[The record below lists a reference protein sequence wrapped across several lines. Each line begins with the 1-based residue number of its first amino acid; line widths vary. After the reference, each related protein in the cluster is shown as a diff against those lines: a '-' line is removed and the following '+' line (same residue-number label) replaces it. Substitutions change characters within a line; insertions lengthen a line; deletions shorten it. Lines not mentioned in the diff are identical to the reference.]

1 MTSKPAKFPK
11 FCGFGIYLLFL
22 IYSSKKTAMNFTNE
36 IASNRRNGQVSTFK
50 EALEEMLR
58 HSQLRHKFKQATL
71 LASWQQMM
79 GEAIAE
85 KTLRLFIK
93 EKVLYAEFSSSPLKA
108 ELLMAKA
115 KIVAQLNKQAGEHL
129 IDEVVFI

>member
-1 MTSKPAKFPK
+1 
-11 FCGFGIYLLFL
+11 
-22 IYSSKKTAMNFTNE
+22 MNFTNE
-36 IASNRRNGQVSTFK
+36 IASNRRNGQVSSFK

-58 HSQLRHKFKQATL
+58 HSHLRNKFKQASL

-79 GEAIAE
+79 GENIAD

-93 EKVLYAEFSSSPLKA
+93 ERILYAELSSSPLKA

-115 KIVAQLNKQAGEHL
+115 KIVTQLNKQVGESL